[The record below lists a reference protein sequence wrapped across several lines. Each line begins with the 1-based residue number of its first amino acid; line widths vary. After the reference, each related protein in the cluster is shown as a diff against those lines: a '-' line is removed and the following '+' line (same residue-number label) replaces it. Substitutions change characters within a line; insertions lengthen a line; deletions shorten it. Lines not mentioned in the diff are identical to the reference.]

1 MAENKRRVAFTPN
14 KGGSFRGSGK
24 IANAAVK
31 VVSYDVSSKNV
42 DEHFIVVSPLSN
54 IYDNDGKLVA
64 EKGKDIQVFTPPEM
78 EVVDGKKRPKTVR
91 TRRNV
96 MGLKGKTSMAYSTG
110 DAMPPGSIVGL
121 SKLWVAEAGPDG
133 DKKPAIFANYTE
145 GLLHP
150 DAQIMETKNPPA
162 EDGHEQQEDGK
173 ILTGFVLGTNC
184 AISVRPATTK
194 KNEDGSSRQVQLA
207 SVIVKDEAE
216 AIESTPEAIAEKID
230 AELAKA
236 DGDMGTRGV
245 LLMGYKRMPE
255 GLSEEEQK
263 EFASNYDNRVAVP
276 VIAYSI
282 PVEGTDEWV
291 QDGKSAVESKLLS
304 SENPYYKEVVNA
316 LNSGEWDF
324 STVPLYDLPLAPS
337 LIPGNENN
345 KTGFDLSRN
354 SAVIDADPLTDED
367 GKVVRN
373 EKGYVVYGEAS
384 VAEYGYADLDYAV
397 INRAT
402 DYFHENGVKLSSAEK
417 KISWADRKALV
428 AEGGYCSAT
437 VYSSLTKVAIA
448 GGFSPKPAFFM
459 ADVITNQT
467 PEAYVD
473 AINED
478 RKNGDLLGKTIA
490 YNTQNKKAPAEQEAK
505 KESTPTP

>member
-1 MAENKRRVAFTPN
+1 MAENRRKVAFTPN

-31 VVSYDVSSKNV
+31 IVSYDVTSKNA
-42 DEHFIVVSPLSN
+42 DEHFIVVTPVSN

-64 EKGKDIQVFTPPEM
+64 EKDKEIKVFTPPEM
-78 EVVDGKKRPKTVR
+78 EVVDGVKRPKQVR

-162 EDGHEQQEDGK
+162 EEGQEEEPDGK

-184 AISVRPATTK
+184 AISVRPASTK
-194 KNEDGSSRQVQLA
+194 KNEDGSTRQVQLA
-207 SVIVKDEAE
+207 SIIVKDEAE
-216 AIESTPEAIAEKID
+216 SIESTPEAIAEKID

-276 VIAYSI
+276 ILAYSLHN
-282 PVEGTDEWV
+282 EETDEWV
-291 QDGKSAVESKLLS
+291 QDGKSAVESRLLS
-304 SENPYYKEVVNA
+304 SENPYYKEVVSH

-324 STVPLYDLPLAPS
+324 STVPLYDLSLAPS

-345 KTGFDLSRN
+345 KTGFDFSRN
-354 SAVIDADPLTDED
+354 SAVIDADPVTDDD
-367 GKVVRN
+367 GKIVRS
-373 EKGYVVYGEAS
+373 EKGHIVYGEAS

-402 DYFHENGVKLSSAEK
+402 DYFHPNGIKLTSAEK
-417 KISWADRKALV
+417 KISWSDRKALIE
-428 AEGGYCSAT
+428 EGGYCSAT
-437 VYSSLTKVAIA
+437 VYSSLTKITIA
-448 GGFSPKPAFFM
+448 GGFNPKPAFFM
-459 ADVITNQT
+459 ADVITNKT

-473 AINED
+473 AITED
-478 RKNGDLLGKTIA
+478 RKNGDLLGKIIA
-490 YNTQNKKAPAEQEAK
+490 YNVQNKKAPEQEAK